1 MLSGFLGCQNKKARV
16 AQNCEKT
23 KSGKVPQKAVL
34 GGKTGRAR
42 RAVPDERDPFWLFY
56 PVKGGQLRPPH
67 GKKENA
73 MNVMYQQ
80 GLQDVAA
87 ALGAMGVQT
96 DKTLKGTIHGP

>member
-1 MLSGFLGCQNKKARV
+1 
-16 AQNCEKT
+16 
-23 KSGKVPQKAVL
+23 
-34 GGKTGRAR
+34 
-42 RAVPDERDPFWLFY
+42 
-56 PVKGGQLRPPH
+56 
-67 GKKENA
+67 